1 MKKQQTKITWSSK
14 RVLTAEI
21 APTEKNYKIKT
32 DIGRERLQKSLQL
45 FGLAGNVIVNPISS
59 GSKKGKKFMLIDG
72 NSRLE
77 EAVEGK
83 EKMLWVS
90 YPSRP
95 LTPKEFQEMAA
106 MYDFA
111 KAGEVDVDRI
121 QGDLGKTKEFFDKW
135 NMDVPLTL
143 LDKLGN
149 HANTEDINY
158 PTQKGKKGK
167 EKNNGGGGDVN
178 AVNNVCMVNLFFDL
192 KQEEAFRKME
202 EKLMV
207 KFKTDS
213 TTDTVLA
220 AFKFLTKK

>member
-1 MKKQQTKITWSSK
+1 MKKQNNRITWSSK
-14 RVLTAEI
+14 RVPTAEI

-45 FGLAGNVIVNPISS
+45 FGLAGNVIVNPIT
-59 GSKKGKKFMLIDG
+59 GGGKKGKKFMLIDG

-90 YPSRP
+90 FPSRP

-111 KAGEVDVDRI
+111 KAGEVDIDRI

-135 NMDVPLTL
+135 NMDVPMAL
-143 LDKLGN
+143 LDKLGSK
-149 HANTEDINY
+149 ADAEDINY
-158 PTQKGKKGK
+158 PSKKSKKGK
-167 EKNNGGGGDVN
+167 DNGGGDVN

-192 KQEEAFRKME
+192 KQEAEFRKME
-202 EKLMV
+202 EKLMAKYKV
-207 KFKTDS
+207 DS
-213 TTDTVLA
+213 TSDMVLKA
-220 AFKFLTKK
+220 YRLLTKK